1 MIEMTIKITDYSKN
15 YVEINSDIVSDEN
28 EATETEMI
36 VFNDIIDLLDN
47 MISNMNK
54 DDVENTTQDILS
66 NIGKNN
72 DKV

>member
-47 MISNMNK
+47 MINNMNK
-54 DDVENTTQDILS
+54 EEAANSTKDIIS
-66 NIGKNN
+66 KIGKNN